1 MTFRTRRL
9 LAARMLASLMAVAVL
24 AGCSSATQAD
34 ETTGGFVAGDGSISV
49 PKVSER
55 KPAPQLS
62 GETLDGR
69 QVSLADFT
77 GRTVVVNVWGSW
89 CADCRVEAPAFAALD
104 EELGDDVQFLG
115 INIRDSRAA
124 AQAYD
129 ENFGITYPSI
139 YDDTGQAVLG
149 FRDSLPSMAVPTTW
163 VIAPDGTV
171 AARMLGAVSESTLR
185 GLIEDAGRGP
195 GGTDG

>member
-1 MTFRTRRL
+1 
-9 LAARMLASLMAVAVL
+9 VAGRVSHGLPDITLPCLGAGPRVRL
-24 AGCSSATQAD
+24 AGLR
-34 ETTGGFVAGDGSISV
+34 GV
-49 PKVSER
+49 P
-55 KPAPQLS
+55 
-62 GETLDGR
+62 
-69 QVSLADFT
+69 
-77 GRTVVVNVWGSW
+77 TVVNIWGSW
-89 CADCRVEAPAFAALD
+89 CAPCKAEQPALERLHRATRSRGVA
-104 EELGDDVQFLG
+104 FLG